1 MANILPPVNIQLF
14 CGMSD
19 IEQSNRVAVRRNL
32 RGIGMYRE
40 RDQAA
45 ELSTT
50 CFISP
55 TTEAKRQAFEI
66 DAMRVL
72 TTAGEAV
79 VSVHRIGSQPEKADG
94 VGTCRDLSV
103 ISCPVLS
110 SLSCTTYEIVRILRV
125 RQKKNQG
132 PLWTGP
138 DRDCLRSVNERRCR
152 LDDSVE
158 YSSRAT
164 RFDIARWN
172 CSHPLSCEMLR
183 KSPSWVA

>member
-1 MANILPPVNIQLF
+1 
-14 CGMSD
+14 MSD

-32 RGIGMYRE
+32 HGIGMYRE

-45 ELSTT
+45 ELSPT

-55 TTEAKRQAFEI
+55 TTGAKRQAFEI
-66 DAMRVL
+66 DAMRVP
-72 TTAGEAV
+72 TTAGKAV
-79 VSVHRIGSQPEKADG
+79 VSVHRIGSQPGKADG
-94 VGTCRDLSV
+94 VGTCGDLSV

-125 RQKKNQG
+125 RQKKNQS

-138 DRDCLRSVNERRCR
+138 DRDCLRSVNERRYR

-172 CSHPLSCEMLR
+172 CSRLLSCGMLR
-183 KSPSWVA
+183 ESPSWVA